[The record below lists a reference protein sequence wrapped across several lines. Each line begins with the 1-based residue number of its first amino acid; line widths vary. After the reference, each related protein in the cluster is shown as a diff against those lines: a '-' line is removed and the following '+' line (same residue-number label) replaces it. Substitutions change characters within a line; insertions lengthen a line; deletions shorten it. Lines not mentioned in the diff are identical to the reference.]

1 MARTG
6 LKIRDMQERA
16 QETIE
21 LHKRRNKMFDWVTSA
36 WQNKWDFPIANIPEW
51 MHTVASSDLHDA
63 LRSGSQILST
73 TAPKVRY
80 YPLSDSD
87 LDKENA
93 SRIERSLAWQY
104 AQASR
109 RSQSGSLTLGITFN
123 ALAYANV
130 AAQVVY
136 LPYQQEAIARWNG
149 KKKQRTAAERH
160 GKFAV
165 LLRNPRNVYPTF
177 SDYMLE
183 DVLYNKLYDIA
194 GFKGVFGNE
203 WYEKLKTK
211 WKQDKKRGAFT
222 YVHVYDFMDHEDRY
236 IWAKPVGKEKN
247 ITHEHA
253 KNTVILVNEKHGLP
267 FLPWVVRSK
276 GMDWFDEPEDRLNP
290 LLYPLYKSGH
300 WDTQNVILTL
310 LTSKIISYA
319 FAPVIASETHSGEG
333 VDIDYKEPAT
343 QAKLRTGERLQQL
356 APPMMDRGQTEML
369 DRYNSMIGKQSTA
382 QILQNPEMKADVPFS
397 AMNLIYQ
404 LGANTLNPY
413 KKLSEDAIA
422 EVLTQML
429 YWLDFRDDKILS
441 FGTEKGLE
449 GEQML
454 MGKGDFDADN
464 IYIDVKLEA
473 KIPAEE
479 VAKANAASLKVERLK
494 YPLNRALEDMGVTDP
509 DVAIK
514 EWEAEQ
520 RRFTELQI
528 ELQMRQQQAQMAM
541 QQAVQQIQM
550 AQQQQQAAP
559 PGQQGGE
566 GFNPAMG
573 GTPPAQAAPEMT
585 RERVTG
591 EVRGG
596 GGIV

>member
-6 LKIRDMQERA
+6 LKIRDMQDRA
-16 QETIE
+16 QETID
-21 LHKRRNKMFDWVTSA
+21 LHKRRNNMFDWVTKA
-36 WQNKWDFPIANIPEW
+36 WQNDWDFPMTNIPDW
-51 MHTVASSDLHDA
+51 MHTVSSSDLHDA

-80 YPLSDSD
+80 YPLSDTEPN
-87 LDKENA
+87 KEKA

-109 RSQSGSLTLGITFN
+109 RSQSGNLTQGITFN
-123 ALAYANV
+123 ALAYANT

-136 LPYQQEAIARWNG
+136 LPYQQEAIARWKGSKN
-149 KKKQRTAAERH
+149 QRTAAERH

-165 LLRNPRNVYPTF
+165 LLRNPRNVYPTY

-183 DVLYNKLYDIA
+183 EVLYNRLYDITS
-194 GFKGVFGNE
+194 FKGVFGNE
-203 WYEKLKTK
+203 WLTKLQTK

-222 YVHVYDFMDHEDRY
+222 YVHVYDFMDHENRY

-247 ITHEHA
+247 INHEYA
-253 KNTVILVNEKHGLP
+253 KNTVIMVNEKHGLP

-310 LTSKIISYA
+310 LVSKVISYA
-319 FAPVIASETHSGEG
+319 FAPVIATETHSGEG
-333 VDIDYKEPAT
+333 VDIDYTEPAT
-343 QAKLRTGERLQQL
+343 SADLRTGERLQQL
-356 APPMMDRGQTEML
+356 APPQLDRGQTEIL
-369 DRYNSMIGKQSTA
+369 DRITGMIGKESVA
-382 QILQNPEMKADVPFS
+382 QILQNPEIKADVPFS

-404 LGANTLNPY
+404 LGANTLHPY
-413 KKLSEDAIA
+413 KKLSEDSIA
-422 EVLTQML
+422 EIMTQML
-429 YWLDFRDDKILS
+429 YWLDFRDDKVIS
-441 FGTEKGLE
+441 FGTERGLE
-449 GEQML
+449 GEQIM
-454 MGKGDFDADN
+454 MGKGDFDVDN
-464 IYIDVKLEA
+464 IYIDVNLEA

-479 VAKANAASLKVERLK
+479 VAKANAAALKVDRLK
-494 YPLNRALEDMGVTDP
+494 YPLTRALEDMGVTDP

-520 RRFTELQI
+520 RRMTELQI
-528 ELQMRQQQAQMAM
+528 ELQMRQQQAQMMM
-541 QQAVQQIQM
+541 QQAVQQVQM
-550 AQQQQQAAP
+550 QQQQQQQAQM
-559 PGQQGGE
+559 GQTKQQT
-566 GFNPAMG
+566 FNPNMQ

-596 GGIV
+596 GGIA